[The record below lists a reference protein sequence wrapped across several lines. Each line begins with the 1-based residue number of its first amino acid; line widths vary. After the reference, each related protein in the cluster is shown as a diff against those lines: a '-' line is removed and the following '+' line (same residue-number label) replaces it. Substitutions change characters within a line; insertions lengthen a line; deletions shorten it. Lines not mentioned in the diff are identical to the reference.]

1 VSQGFTYAVDL
12 VLVIDATGSMSSII
26 ERVKASALK
35 FHDDLG
41 RKMNEKGKMVDELR
55 VRVIAYRDF
64 YASDADALVESEFFQ
79 LPREQDAFASFVN
92 GIRATGGGDEPET
105 ALEALVAAIR
115 SPWTTGGTKRR
126 HAIVVWTDASAH
138 PLERFADAKPVRYPA
153 DMPADLSDLTDL
165 WEGQD
170 GMDGSAKRLVLF
182 APDAYPWTDINNHW
196 EEVLQYP
203 AKAGQGMEEMEYG
216 EVLELIANS
225 IG

>member
-1 VSQGFTYAVDL
+1 MSQGFTYAVDL

-41 RKMNEKGKMVDELR
+41 RKMTDQNKVIDELR
-55 VRVIAYRDF
+55 VRVVAYRDF
-64 YASDADALVESEFFQ
+64 YANDADALVQSEFFE
-79 LPREQDAFASFVN
+79 LPAEQDAFASFVS
-92 GIRATGGGDEPET
+92 GIRAVGGGDEPET
-105 ALEALVAAIR
+105 ALEALVAAVR
-115 SPWTTGGTKRR
+115 SPWTTSGTKRR

-138 PLERFADAKPVRYPA
+138 PLEKNGDAKPARYPA

-170 GMDGSAKRLVLF
+170 GMDANAKRLVLF

-203 AKAGQGMEEMEYG
+203 AKAGQGMEEMEYS